1 MVAEKVEDN
10 LVAGGAV
17 RTLVDA
23 VKVGLVTVT
32 EGVRVAE
39 QEDKGNHFFW
49 LVRNEAG
56 EDLVVDDY
64 LMMDDDNTLRCHTPV
79 IGFHHA
85 ISTDGDVGVV
95 VIVEERKKVTG
106 FVEYPAI
113 LQERYGKNT

>member
-17 RTLVDA
+17 RIRA
-23 VKVGLVTVT
+23 VAARVGLGTAT
-32 EGVRVAE
+32 EEARVVE
-39 QEDKGNHFFW
+39 QEDRGNHFFW

-64 LMMDDDNTLRCHTPV
+64 LMMDDDSTLRCRTPV

-85 ISTDGDVGVV
+85 ISKEGDIGVV
-95 VIVEERKKVTG
+95 VIVKERKKVTG
-106 FVEYPAI
+106 FVEYPTI
-113 LQERYGKNT
+113 LQERYGKNA